1 MDLVRCIAAA
11 DAERRRTEAPTLAML
26 VAPATAAGSV
36 AAAAMLKQLAGIT
49 PLLRRRVGTFPSQ
62 G

>member
-11 DAERRRTEAPTLAML
+11 DAERTLAML